1 MGPPPPPTK
10 ENFHVEVP
18 TRDRARRRPTRHTTV
33 PTSGPAR
40 LRSRHPML
48 FTLLPV
54 ALVLLAIVT
63 MVVIKTAGGSGG
75 PSAAAS
81 TASKLSAGGDS
92 AGGDNGTSALPSGVL
107 SDVTSVSPATLA
119 AVGSPGAV
127 PLPVKVAGSQ
137 ILRASDG
144 KPEIV
149 YIGAEYCPFCAAE
162 RWALVQALSRFGTFT
177 GLTATHSSTTDVY
190 PDTQTFSFFGSTYTS
205 PYLDFTP
212 VEEQSNQPAGGGYA
226 TLQTPTPSENALLAK
241 YDVAPYTAEPGSIPF
256 LDIGNRYVVVGASYT
271 PQVLQGLSLRT
282 IAADLNQ
289 PNSVVATA
297 IDGTANAITAGI
309 CALTGDQPASVC
321 NTPTIA
327 AIVQK
332 LGA

>member
-1 MGPPPPPTK
+1 MSKSQRGTG
-10 ENFHVEVP
+10 
-18 TRDRARRRPTRHTTV
+18 RATRPTRPTTV
-33 PTSGPAR
+33 PPSTPAR
-40 LRSRHPML
+40 LRRRHPML

-63 MVVIKTAGGSGG
+63 MVVIKTAGGSSG

-81 TASKLSAGGDS
+81 TASASRLAAGGNSAGS
-92 AGGDNGTSALPSGVL
+92 DNGTSPLPSGVL
-107 SDVTSVSPATLA
+107 SEVTSVSPATLA

-127 PLPVKVAGSQ
+127 PLPVKIPGSQ
-137 ILRASDG
+137 ILRAADG

-177 GLTATHSSTTDVY
+177 GLSATHSSGTDVY
-190 PDTQTFSFFGSTYTS
+190 PNTQTFSFFGSTYTS

-212 VEEQSNQPAGGGYA
+212 VEEQSNQPAGGSYA
-226 TLQTPTPSENALLAK
+226 TLQTPTAAENALLAK
-241 YDVAPYTAEPGSIPF
+241 YDVAPYTSEPGSIPF
-256 LDIGNRYVVVGASYT
+256 LDLGNRYVVVGASYT
-271 PQVLQGLSLRT
+271 PQVLQGLNLRT

-297 IDGTANAITAGI
+297 IDGAANAITAGI
-309 CALTGDQPASVC
+309 CALTGNQPASVC
-321 NTPTIA
+321 STPTIA

-332 LGA
+332 LGS

>member
-1 MGPPPPPTK
+1 MSKSQRGTGRAERPP
-10 ENFHVEVP
+10 
-18 TRDRARRRPTRHTTV
+18 RHTTV
-33 PTSGPAR
+33 PPSAPSP

-81 TASKLSAGGDS
+81 TASASKLAAGSGAAS
-92 AGGDNGTSALPSGVL
+92 NDNGTSPLPSGVL
-107 SDVTSVSPATLA
+107 SDVTSVSPTTLA

-127 PLPVKVAGSQ
+127 PLPVSVSGTQ
-137 ILRASDG
+137 ILRAADG

-162 RWALVQALSRFGTFT
+162 RWALVQALSRFGTFS
-177 GLTATHSSTTDVY
+177 GLTATHSSSTDAY
-190 PDTQTFSFFGSTYTS
+190 PNTQTFSFFGSTYTS

-212 VEEQSNQPAGGGYA
+212 VEEESNQPAGGSYA
-226 TLQTPTPSENALLAK
+226 SLQTPTATENALLAK
-241 YDVAPYTAEPGSIPF
+241 YDVAPYTSEPGSIPF
-256 LDIGNRYVVVGASYT
+256 LDLGNRYVVVGASYT

-282 IAADLNQ
+282 TAADLNN

-327 AIVQK
+327 AIVPR
-332 LGA
+332 LGS